1 MKRED
6 ILNDERVQDFI
17 DERDISE
24 GSVTNLVTALNKYC
38 GLHKMTP
45 TELIDE
51 AREDQRNI
59 EYVTDRRIKKRLTRF
74 RRLMLNEG
82 ARATYAR
89 TIMQLIRGF
98 YGEYEVVLPKV
109 SMKKFPV
116 HRKKEDEIP
125 DKYDIRKALKN
136 ANLQMKA
143 IILLKA
149 SSGMDSVTLR
159 KLTYKQFLDG
169 LEEELKGLGKAV
181 RDPFDFEALLE
192 TVGEEDII
200 INWTLE
206 RSKVGNYRHYTNS
219 TPETTRAI
227 LDYLYQKP
235 PTDINSPLFRTRGR
249 PDDFIEEDTLI
260 VNFRTINNKCK
271 FGKVGTYAKFHAHA
285 LRTYFATTLLRHG
298 VRKEYADFMM
308 GHIVDETSSSYF
320 VPTKAGIREQYEKVV
335 DYLAVQETAV
345 TKVEDKALK
354 EFKEKIRELEA
365 QVAAERALRVQEQER
380 NEPKM
385 NWDPERDEPIYY

>member
-1 MKRED
+1 MRRED

-17 DERDISE
+17 DERDISK
-24 GSVTNLVTALNKYC
+24 GSVRNLVTALNKYC

-45 TELIDE
+45 SELIDE
-51 AREDQRNI
+51 AREDQKNI
-59 EYVTDRRIKKRLTRF
+59 EYVTDRRIKKKLTRF

-89 TIMQLIRGF
+89 TIMQLVRGF

-125 DKYDIRKALKN
+125 DKYEIRKAIKN
-136 ANLQMKA
+136 ANLQMTA

-159 KLTYKQFLDG
+159 YLTYNNFYEA
-169 LEEELKGLGKAV
+169 LEEELIELGKTV
-181 RDPFDFEALLE
+181 NDPFDFEELTELIK
-192 TVGEEDII
+192 GEDII

-206 RSKVGNYRHYTNS
+206 RSKVGYYKHYTCS

-227 LDYLYQKP
+227 LEYLYQKP
-235 PTDINSPLFRTRGR
+235 PTSFDAPLFRTRGR
-249 PDDFIEEDTLI
+249 PNDVIEDDTLI
-260 VNFRTINNKCK
+260 VNFRTINNKCG
-271 FGKVGTYAKFHAHA
+271 FGKVGTYVKFHAHA
-285 LRTYFATTLLRHG
+285 LRAYFGTILLRHG
-298 VRKEYADFMM
+298 IRKEYADFMM

-320 VPTKAGIREQYEKVV
+320 VPTKAGVREQYEKVV
-335 DYLAVQETAV
+335 DHLAVQEVEV
-345 TKVEDKALK
+345 TKVVDQTLK
-354 EFKEKIRELEA
+354 EMKEKLLELEEKVGKE
-365 QVAAERALRVQEQER
+365 QELREKAERDLTAITYGR
-380 NEPKM
+380 
-385 NWDPERDEPIYY
+385 DPEDQIW